1 MTLFDQDTAVSI
13 INKDHYR
20 AAISERW
27 NAGPVPNG
35 GYLLS
40 IAARAMGASFDG
52 REPRVLNVQFLR
64 PAKCAA
70 VELEVERMKEG
81 RRFSTGSTKLLQ
93 DGKEIA
99 RVLGTYA
106 THEEATEERGGLRY
120 VHGAPPE
127 LPPLETTLHVRA
139 PEGISIAHRLETRYA
154 PETGAF
160 FDGVPSGT
168 AEIRAYV
175 RLDDGR
181 EPDVWSLPLFCDA
194 LPPPILNVA
203 FYKWVPTLELSVHIR
218 ARPAPGWLRVAFHT
232 RFAFDGF
239 LETDGEV
246 WDSEGK
252 LCAQSRQL
260 MAAGIE

>member
-1 MTLFDQDTAVSI
+1 MTLFDDDTAVESI
-13 INKDHYR
+13 GNDHYR
-20 AAISERW
+20 TRISERW
-27 NAGPVPNG
+27 NVGPIPNG

-40 IAARAMGASFDG
+40 IAARAMGHSFEG
-52 REPRVLNVQFLR
+52 REPRVLNVQFLE
-64 PAKCAA
+64 PAKCAPA
-70 VELEVERMKEG
+70 ELFVERIKEG
-81 RRFSTGSTKLLQ
+81 RRFSTASVRMMQ

-106 THEEATEERGGLRY
+106 IPTGNELGIRY
-120 VHGAPPE
+120 VHGTPPE
-127 LPPLETTLHVRA
+127 LPPLDAALHARA
-139 PEGISIAHRLETRYA
+139 PDAIAIAHRLETRYA

-194 LPPPILNVA
+194 LPPPILNVT
-203 FYKWVPTLELSVHIR
+203 FYRWVPTLELSVHVR
-218 ARPAPGWLRVAFHT
+218 ARPAAGWLRALFTT

-239 LETDGEV
+239 LETDGEI
-246 WDSEGK
+246 WDSEGT
-252 LCAQSRQL
+252 LVAQSRQL
-260 MAAGIE
+260 MAAGTD